1 MSDPRDTPRQR
12 SVTWQD
18 PSITATAFHDLTG
31 LEFLR
36 RIARGELP
44 QPPIA
49 ALLGMRLAEADEGR
63 AVFTVEPAEY
73 HYNPIGTVHG
83 GLACTLLD
91 SAMSCAIQSLLPAG
105 VTYTTLE
112 LKVNLVRPMTHT
124 TGKVLCEGKVI
135 HLGNRIGTAEGRL
148 HDEHGKLYAHG
159 VTTCIVLRH
168 HEPRR

>member
-1 MSDPRDTPRQR
+1 MTDNSDAPRQR
-12 SVTWQD
+12 TVTWQD
-18 PSITATAFHDLTG
+18 PTITATAFHEMSG

-36 RIARGELP
+36 RIAGGELP

-49 ALLGMRLAEADEGR
+49 ALLGMRLEEADEGR
-63 AVFTVEPAEY
+63 ALFSVEPAEH

-91 SAMSCAIQSLLPAG
+91 SAMSCAVQSLLPAG

-112 LKVNLVRPMTHT
+112 LKVNLVRPMSQT
-124 TGKVLCEGKVI
+124 TGKVMCEGKVI
-135 HLGNRIGTAEGRL
+135 HLGSRIGTAEGRL
-148 HDEHGKLYAHG
+148 YDEHGKLYAHG

-168 HEPRR
+168 HETRH